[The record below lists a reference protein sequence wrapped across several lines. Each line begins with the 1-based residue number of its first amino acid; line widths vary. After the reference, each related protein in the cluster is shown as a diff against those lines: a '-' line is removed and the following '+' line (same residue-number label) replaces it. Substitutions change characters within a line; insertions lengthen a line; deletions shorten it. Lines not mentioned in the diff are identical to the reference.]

1 MDAAGKGGTASGEV
15 SIRCSDGASELFTL
29 RLNAVTDSGGQAT
42 GFEGVLESRNSD
54 SDSVAEQ
61 YRSFLE
67 DDLAGHFVSQ
77 ADGKIIAC
85 NPAFAR
91 IFGFDSVDEALNMD
105 AIAYYINSKD
115 RVEFLQLLQRRKKLA
130 NHEMHMRRRDGK
142 LLHILENVS
151 ATFDERGEI
160 ALLRG
165 FIIDNTERRQLEEQ
179 LRQSQKMEGLGTLAG
194 GIAHDFNNILAIIN
208 GYARLARQEG
218 SNSTRLGEW
227 MDAIGKSVERGAG
240 VVAQLM
246 AFARK
251 TKGEPAPFRVNAILQ
266 EILPLMAETF
276 PKNIVFD
283 AQLQPGLPLV
293 EGDSSQLHQVF
304 LNLFLNSRDAM
315 PAGGTIS
322 IETSSMKAEKL
333 RGMMYNPKDPDYVC
347 ILIRDNGIG
356 MDEKTKSRIFEPFF
370 TTKEIGKG
378 SGLGLAVVYGV
389 VTSHR
394 GFIDV
399 KSEPGKGTSF
409 SIYLPSV
416 PPTAKASTKSPAVP
430 AVRSGNETI
439 LLVED
444 EEMLLDLLQIMIESN
459 GYKVLTASNGED
471 AVKLYEQKKESI
483 ALVLSD
489 MGLPKLGGWEAFQR
503 MKQINPDVKAIL
515 ASGYL
520 DPHLKSEML
529 KGGARDFIQKPY
541 VPEQILRRIREII
554 DGG

>member
-1 MDAAGKGGTASGEV
+1 MPSSTSQKRSNDEQLYDHAPVGLIGLSSVGVIRSCNRVFASHLRFKDGDSPVGRKFADLSDNPEDLRRMMDAAGKGGTASGEV

-227 MDAIGKSVERGAG
+227 MDAIGKSVERG
-240 VVAQLM
+240 
-246 AFARK
+246 
-251 TKGEPAPFRVNAILQ
+251 
-266 EILPLMAETF
+266 
-276 PKNIVFD
+276 
-283 AQLQPGLPLV
+283 
-293 EGDSSQLHQVF
+293 
-304 LNLFLNSRDAM
+304 
-315 PAGGTIS
+315 
-322 IETSSMKAEKL
+322 
-333 RGMMYNPKDPDYVC
+333 
-347 ILIRDNGIG
+347 
-356 MDEKTKSRIFEPFF
+356 
-370 TTKEIGKG
+370 
-378 SGLGLAVVYGV
+378 
-389 VTSHR
+389 
-394 GFIDV
+394 
-399 KSEPGKGTSF
+399 
-409 SIYLPSV
+409 
-416 PPTAKASTKSPAVP
+416 
-430 AVRSGNETI
+430 
-439 LLVED
+439 
-444 EEMLLDLLQIMIESN
+444 
-459 GYKVLTASNGED
+459 
-471 AVKLYEQKKESI
+471 
-483 ALVLSD
+483 
-489 MGLPKLGGWEAFQR
+489 
-503 MKQINPDVKAIL
+503 
-515 ASGYL
+515 
-520 DPHLKSEML
+520 
-529 KGGARDFIQKPY
+529 
-541 VPEQILRRIREII
+541 
-554 DGG
+554 

>member
-1 MDAAGKGGTASGEV
+1 
-15 SIRCSDGASELFTL
+15 
-29 RLNAVTDSGGQAT
+29 
-42 GFEGVLESRNSD
+42 
-54 SDSVAEQ
+54 
-61 YRSFLE
+61 
-67 DDLAGHFVSQ
+67 
-77 ADGKIIAC
+77 
-85 NPAFAR
+85 
-91 IFGFDSVDEALNMD
+91 
-105 AIAYYINSKD
+105 
-115 RVEFLQLLQRRKKLA
+115 
-130 NHEMHMRRRDGK
+130 
-142 LLHILENVS
+142 
-151 ATFDERGEI
+151 
-160 ALLRG
+160 
-165 FIIDNTERRQLEEQ
+165 
-179 LRQSQKMEGLGTLAG
+179 LAG